1 MKDIILADH
10 FTSFL
15 YFEDQTK
22 SSGKYL
28 LNHFQDCIEK
38 VAIFS
43 SSEKMNY
50 WGVDVRGVRN
60 FSYFWFALMYFHV
73 KVFAIQSWNFVYTV
87 FISSTFKIFL
97 QIEQS

>member
-10 FTSFL
+10 FTSLL

-28 LNHFQDCIEK
+28 LNHLQDCIEK

-50 WGVDVRGVRN
+50 WGVDVRGVSN
-60 FSYFWFALMYFHV
+60 FSYF
-73 KVFAIQSWNFVYTV
+73 
-87 FISSTFKIFL
+87 
-97 QIEQS
+97 